1 MSDIARHSP
10 DLASMSATELLD
22 GYASKVFSP
31 VEVLDAVEERI
42 DRLDPDLN
50 AFYVRERALAGTLAR
65 ASERRWARGE
75 PTGLIDGVPI
85 TLKETLATVGTPLPS
100 GTAALRD
107 APAQTIDSPVAASTG
122 AEGGVRL
129 GKTVMPDYGMLSSG
143 VSSLHGISRSP
154 WNREWTTGGSSA
166 GASAAAAARFGPLHV
181 GSDIGGSIRLPAG
194 WNGLASLKPTF
205 AIVPVDPPYMG
216 RAVGPL
222 CRTVADV
229 AVTMQVIARPD
240 PLLRDYT
247 FQDRPLPWTAVRR
260 SPLHDEDIASL
271 RIGIH
276 TEAGWG
282 LAVDPE
288 VARIVE
294 DAGAIFERAGAQVE
308 PIGPIV
314 AAEQLDM
321 LDLFLRARSWLDVKS
336 LRREAR
342 ESVLPFIRDWVITA
356 ADHSAVDLIGAYQ
369 GIQAMRYS
377 TIQATKDYDVVLSP
391 VAPVAAFPADWPM
404 PTNDPDTSLAHI
416 GFTAP
421 YNFSE
426 QPAATVN
433 AGFTADGRPVGVQL
447 AARRFDDV
455 RLLQVAQWFEDAR
468 PATAVPTWP
477 L

>member
-1 MSDIARHSP
+1 MSDIARRST
-10 DLASMSATELLD
+10 DLVSMSATELLD
-22 GYASKVFSP
+22 GYAAKAFSP
-31 VEVLDAVEERI
+31 VEVLDAVEDRI
-42 DRLDPDLN
+42 DRLNPDLN
-50 AFYVRERALAGTLAR
+50 AFYVREQELARTLAR

-75 PTGLIDGVPI
+75 PTGPIDGVPI

-100 GTAALRD
+100 GTAALKD
-107 APAQTIDSPVAASTG
+107 APAQTLDSPVAASTT
-122 AEGGVRL
+122 AEGAVRL

-166 GASAAAAARFGPLHV
+166 GASAACAARFGPLHI

-205 AIVPVDPPYMG
+205 AIVPVDPPYIG

-222 CRTVADV
+222 CRTVGDV

-247 FQDRPLPWTAVRR
+247 FQDRRLPWSAVRDA
-260 SPLHDEDIASL
+260 PLQDNDIARL

-276 TEAGWG
+276 TDAGWG
-282 LAVDPE
+282 MATEPE
-288 VARIVE
+288 VARIVH
-294 DAGAIFERAGAQVE
+294 DAGAIFERAGARVK
-308 PIGPIV
+308 PIGSIV
-314 AAEQLDM
+314 APEQLDM
-321 LDLFLRARSWLDVKS
+321 LDLFLRARSWLDIKS
-336 LRREAR
+336 LDREAR
-342 ESVLPFIRDWVITA
+342 ESVLPFIRDWVIGA
-356 ADHSAVDLIGAYQ
+356 ADHSAVDLIAAYQ
-369 GIQAMRYS
+369 GIQAMRYAA
-377 TIQATKDYDVVLSP
+377 IQATKDYDVVLSP
-391 VAPVAAFPADWPM
+391 VAPVAAFPAHWPM
-404 PTNDPDTSLAHI
+404 PTNDPATSLAHI

-433 AGFTADGRPVGVQL
+433 AGFTADRRPVGLQL
-447 AARRFDDV
+447 AAHRFDDV
-455 RLLQVAQWFEDAR
+455 RLLQVAQWFEAAR
-468 PATAVPTWP
+468 PAGAVPVWP